1 VEAPRV
7 NLQPGLTL
15 AGRYAL
21 GERIASGGMGE
32 VFHARH
38 LELDRAVA
46 LKRMRADLSGDP
58 AFAGRFK
65 REAMAA
71 GRIGHPAIVDIFDLG
86 RTADGRLFYVMEYVG
101 GEPLATVLRREG
113 ALPAARTAN
122 LLAQVARAL
131 AAAHAVGIVHRDLK
145 PDNVMVLR
153 RPGHDEGVKVLDFG
167 VAKIPQQGT
176 GAQTAVGAVVGT
188 PQYMAP
194 EQAQGL
200 TADARSDIYALGL
213 LAHELL
219 RGRPTFEAP
228 TPSMLLVKQVTEAPP
243 PFDAALASQLPPAL
257 HALVFRMLAKAPGD
271 RPQSMSE
278 VLASLE
284 QASSP
289 PRTRTSG
296 QPARAA
302 LAFAAVASLLLVG
315 GRSPFVPPAP
325 GRRRSPLRPT
335 RRPTRRP
342 TASAC
347 QGPRPCLP

>member
-58 AFAGRFK
+58 DFAGRFK